1 MSYKSYNLKTDL
13 RKTSSPALG
22 KHGFIE
28 RLTHMV
34 CEADGGAREI
44 IEVRLADISI
54 LYDQVDGHFALQAAD
69 VAMAEV
75 ITQLM
80 NLQNTRC
87 LLESLSLNVS
97 RRSESLTQI
106 VHLL

>member
-1 MSYKSYNLKTDL
+1 
-13 RKTSSPALG
+13 
-22 KHGFIE
+22 
-28 RLTHMV
+28 MV

-80 NLQNTRC
+80 NLRNTRC